1 MKNGSLKFKLNTAV
15 SVKDDRDKNIK
26 LLDEL
31 IHTQIGSSSSTKF
44 NNRSDRKLGNN
55 KSVAMS
61 DSNVLSYRNKK
72 FQSQFNNDKSSVI
85 SEKVLAIKF
94 KMLKGLNLSV
104 K

>member
-31 IHTQIGSSSSTKF
+31 IHTQIGPSSSNRF
-44 NNRSDRKLGNN
+44 NKRSDRKLGDN

-61 DSNVLSYRNKK
+61 DSNVLSYKNKK

-85 SEKVLAIKF
+85 SEKVLSIKF